1 MMSVDIMMR
10 VDIMM
15 KVDIMMRVDIMMKVD
30 IMMRGHPLT
39 NMSQDSNNSPHWRI
53 FSSLP
58 LHFQSASNFQDIG

>member
-1 MMSVDIMMR
+1 MMR

-39 NMSQDSNNSPHWRI
+39 NMSQDSNSFVHVQA
-53 FSSLP
+53 FYFLYLSLQ
-58 LHFQSASNFQDIG
+58 L